1 MRCRPV
7 AGYNGCMTSK
17 NHALT
22 KKPLGGWLRTLLCCA
37 VACAAGPLHAELADR
52 TKPMNIEADSMRYDD
67 INKVT
72 NATGRVVAT
81 KGTLLLR
88 ADAVEIKQDAQ
99 GNHATV
105 ATSVVPN
112 QVFMRQKREGLNEF
126 IEGQADRI
134 ERDEKTLITNLIG
147 KVHMRRLVGNTLVDE
162 LHGDRLVYNEAT
174 EVYNVTGAPGAAAQP
189 GGAPAGRVRA
199 VIGPA
204 GAGTAPLVAPKT
216 GATPAGKRSAVTLQP
231 SPKIG
236 AVP

>member
-1 MRCRPV
+1 
-7 AGYNGCMTSK
+7 MTSK
-17 NHALT
+17 NHAFT
-22 KKPLGGWLRTLLCCA
+22 KKPLGGWLRGLVCCA
-37 VACAAGPLHAELADR
+37 VVCAAGPLHAELADR

-72 NATGRVVAT
+72 NAAGRVVAT

-105 ATSVVPN
+105 ATSVAPN

-126 IEGQADRI
+126 IEGQANRI

-147 KVHMRRLVGNTLVDE
+147 KVAMRRLVGNTLVDE

-174 EVYNVTGAPGAAAQP
+174 EVYSVTSEPGAAAAQP
-189 GGAPAGRVRA
+189 GGVPAGRVRA

-204 GAGTAPLVAPKT
+204 GAGTAPLVAPKA
-216 GATPAGKRSAVTLQP
+216 GASPASKRSAMTLQP
-231 SPKIG
+231 SAQIG
-236 AVP
+236 AAP